1 MSENIAIPNKKER
14 IQYIDALRGF
24 TMILVVFAHVEMF
37 GIFNWGYESFIGK
50 LFQSFRMP
58 LFFFIS
64 GFIAYKADRIW
75 DRKTCWQLTKK
86 KMLVQIIPALFFGL
100 IYTYL
105 YLHQDF
111 NTFIS
116 DPSKRG
122 YWFTFV
128 LLEMFLMYYFVC
140 GLSHT
145 FCKNHKMSESLVSTF
160 VLVLMALILYLLKLP
175 LKIYPVLDSVG
186 NYSCLHYTFNYFMYF
201 VFGVLARQYFDIL
214 SRLLDNKYFTAI
226 VVVLFAFIF
235 YLYSA
240 ILSNPDDGD
249 LMLKIVSTIVESFIG
264 FLGIIIVYSF
274 FRKHDT
280 LFDNTSKIG
289 RSLQYI
295 GRRTLDIYLLH
306 YFFLPRI
313 PKVGEFLI
321 ASNNVILELIIGVG
335 LSISIVGLCLC
346 VSNIIRISPFLG
358 KYLFGSRN

>member
-1 MSENIAIPNKKER
+1 MSENLAISNKKER

-37 GIFNWGYESFIGK
+37 GIFNWGYESLIGK

-64 GFIAYKADRIW
+64 GFIAYKSDRIW
-75 DRKTCWQLTKK
+75 GIRTCWQLTKK

-111 NTFIS
+111 TTFIS

-128 LLEMFLMYYFVC
+128 LLEMFLVYYFVS
-140 GLSHT
+140 GLSHA
-145 FCKNHKMSESLVSTF
+145 FCKNRKISESLVSTF
-160 VLVLMALILYLLKLP
+160 ILVLIALTLYLLKLP
-175 LKIYPVLDSVG
+175 LKIYPVLDSIG
-186 NYSCLHYTFNYFMYF
+186 NYISLHYTFNYFMYF
-201 VFGVLARQYFDIL
+201 VFGVLTRQYFDVFT
-214 SRLLDNKYFTAI
+214 RFLDNKYFTAI
-226 VVVLFAFIF
+226 VVLLFACIF
-235 YLYSA
+235 YLYSE
-240 ILSNPDDGD
+240 LLPNLDNGD
-249 LMLKIVSTIVESFIG
+249 IVLKIVSTIVESVAG
-264 FLGIIIVYSF
+264 FLGIVIVYSF
-274 FRKHDT
+274 FRKHET
-280 LFDNTSKIG
+280 VFDNTSKIG
-289 RSLQYI
+289 RSMQYI

-306 YFFLPRI
+306 YFFLPHI

-321 ASNNVILELIIGVG
+321 ASNNVLLELLIGFG

-358 KYLFGSRN
+358 KYLFGSRD